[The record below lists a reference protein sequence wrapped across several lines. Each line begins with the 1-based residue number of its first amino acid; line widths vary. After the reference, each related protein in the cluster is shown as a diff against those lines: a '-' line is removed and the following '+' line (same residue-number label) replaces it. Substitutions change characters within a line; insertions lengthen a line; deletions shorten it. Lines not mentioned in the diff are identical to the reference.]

1 LIQREL
7 LSTKQLTMPVTTD
20 YQVFADR
27 YHFPSEMEARDKKDD
42 IIAKLQASE
51 ATLQDELNIADYYQS
66 GVLERISPLL
76 PTDDSPHDIIGD
88 ICDEIKKLKE
98 ELELSRS
105 FNERFREGHEL
116 CEVYKGRCSGME
128 AELAKLQA
136 SEATLQ
142 DEVQDTEL
150 AEDIAIEILKDE
162 RESNKKTI
170 SELHEKIA
178 VLKEENKDVLTTN
191 EELNKFYEKITE
203 AIGEH
208 YFGCDGIL
216 PKIKELVKAY
226 DFMSICSNWATG
238 VFHLLGEMADVE
250 TANKL
255 IATEYMEREEFKEF
269 NPDWADHHD

>member
-1 LIQREL
+1 MNR
-7 LSTKQLTMPVTTD
+7 KQLEALVKSTGGG
-20 YQVFADR
+20 
-27 YHFPSEMEARDKKDD
+27 FPHREFVNGISVSGEDLVEQYNVVVATSNKYGEEVQ
-42 IIAKLQASE
+42 KLKAE
-51 ATLQDELNIADYYQS
+51 NE
-66 GVLERISPLL
+66 
-76 PTDDSPHDIIGD
+76 
-88 ICDEIKKLKE
+88 KLKE